1 MTPLVQHE
9 ETSPLLP
16 SPDPEPT
23 SPHGLSGCNYLRSSA
38 VAVTNFWTGG
48 ARLILLC
55 TFLLQF
61 LISFATNV
69 TEVPIIRLF
78 ELAACHQYYDH
89 QTSVVGPVDRIDEN
103 LCKVPKVQNELS
115 LLTGFKFGFDAVYV
129 SYLASRPC
137 QHE

>member
-9 ETSPLLP
+9 ETSSLLP
-16 SPDPEPT
+16 SPDSDST
-23 SPHGLSGCNYLRSSA
+23 SRHGLSGCKYLRSSA

-48 ARLILLC
+48 ARPILLC

-61 LISFATNV
+61 LISFAKYV

-89 QTSVVGPVDRIDEN
+89 QNRVVGPVDRINEN
-103 LCKVPKVQNELS
+103 LCKVPQVQDELS

-129 SYLASRPC
+129 TWLASRPI